1 MTREEFNSTR
11 FGAMTMV
18 SHKGRVY
25 QVVMVDFEEAILGID
40 MFEDIDNLS
49 YVRCESVELT

>member
-1 MTREEFNSTR
+1 
-11 FGAMTMV
+11 MTMV